1 MFQRIL
7 DRVMARADGVRR
19 EWKALC
25 DGYRF
30 GRDLAAGRSAEC
42 PMCHMTTT
50 LINKANE
57 QL

>member
-1 MFQRIL
+1 MLQKIV
-7 DRVMARADGVRR
+7 DAIMARAANARR
-19 EWKALC
+19 NWDAMRE
-25 DGYRF
+25 GYRF
-30 GRDLAAGRSAEC
+30 GRNLAAGRPAEC

>member
-1 MFQRIL
+1 
-7 DRVMARADGVRR
+7 MARADGVRR

-50 LINKANE
+50 LIKKANE
-57 QL
+57 QP